1 MWKGITNITRQQ
13 CIEFG
18 QVAATAVLA
27 ASLYFRDFPLAAV
40 ALLLLLITL
49 LAPRL
54 FYPLAVIWFGIAK
67 VLGEVNIR
75 ILLTLVF
82 MLVVVPVGIWRKWRG
97 KDTLQL
103 RRFKKDKASVMDIRN
118 HIYTKEDLQHTF

>member
-1 MWKGITNITRQQ
+1 MWKRFTHITLQQ
-13 CIEFG
+13 CIESG
-18 QVAATAVLA
+18 QVAVAALLA
-27 ASLYFRDFPLAAV
+27 AALYFRDFRLV
-40 ALLLLLITL
+40 TIALLLLLITL

-54 FYPLAVIWFGIAK
+54 FYPLAVIWLGIGK

-82 MLVVVPVGIWRKWRG
+82 ILVVVPVGLWRKWRG

-103 RRFKKDKASVMDIRN
+103 RGFKKEKGSVMVTRN
-118 HIYTKEDLQHTF
+118 HVYTKEDLLHTF

>member
-1 MWKGITNITRQQ
+1 MWKGFTNITRQQ

-18 QVAATAVLA
+18 QVAAVAVLVA
-27 ASLYFRDFPLAAV
+27 ALYFRDFRVVAV
-40 ALLLLLITL
+40 ALFVLLITL

-82 MLVVVPVGIWRKWRG
+82 VLVVVPVGIWRKWRG

-118 HIYTKEDLQHTF
+118 HVYTKEDLQHTF

>member
-1 MWKGITNITRQQ
+1 MWKGITNITWQQ

-18 QVAATAVLA
+18 QVAATAVLTA
-27 ASLYFRDFPLAAV
+27 ALYFRDFRLVAV
-40 ALLLLLITL
+40 ALLLLLITM

-54 FYPLAVIWFGIAK
+54 FYPLTIAWFGIGK

-82 MLVVVPVGIWRKWRG
+82 ILVVVPVGIWRKWRG

-103 RRFKKDKASVMDIRN
+103 RRFKKEKETVMDIRN
-118 HIYTKEDLQHTF
+118 HVYTKEDLQHTF

>member
-1 MWKGITNITRQQ
+1 MITNIKRQQ

-18 QVAATAVLA
+18 QVASLA
-27 ASLYFRDFPLAAV
+27 MLVAALYFRDFRMVAV
-40 ALLLLLITL
+40 ALILLLITL

-54 FYPLAVIWFGIAK
+54 FYPLAIIWFAIAK
-67 VLGEVNIR
+67 ILGEINIR

-82 MLVVVPVGIWRKWRG
+82 LLVVVPVGIWRKWRG

-103 RRFKKDKASVMDIRN
+103 HSFKKEKGSVMVIRN
-118 HIYTKEDLQHTF
+118 HVYTKEDLQHTF